1 MIEIEIPLTP
11 VAQSRPR
18 FAKGMVYEDYKVKRF
33 KIDCKWLARKSYK
46 GHPFKRDIPLHLE
59 TVFFVGGKEVSKP
72 DLDNLIKSLLDALEG
87 VIYEND
93 SQIIKLTAAKVAFIG
108 QPKILVR
115 AWELSK
121 PEFRNA
127 MEVLYAKKS

>member
-1 MIEIEIPLTP
+1 MIEIEIPLPP

-18 FAKGMVYEDYKVKRF
+18 FAKGIVYEDYKVKRF
-33 KIDCKWLARKSYK
+33 KRDCKWLARKSYK

-93 SQIIKLTAAKVAFIG
+93 CQIVKITAEKVVIG

-115 AWELSK
+115 AWKAPK
-121 PEFRNA
+121 PEFNNA